1 MNKFEFKNDKSYHT
15 VLPEAKK
22 FVDDDPDVQRGNR
35 DIP

>member
-1 MNKFEFKNDKSYHT
+1 MDKFELNDKSYHT

-22 FVDDDPDVQRGNR
+22 LVVDDLDVQRGNR